1 MKGSMLALAGNRGY
15 DPGANSEKSM
25 RLGGRLAGAIEV
37 LADIENRRRPV
48 ADALKDWG
56 LSRRFAG
63 SGDRAAVG
71 NIVYDAL
78 RKKLSHAW
86 LMDDA
91 SPAALAH
98 AVMFRQWQISP
109 EQLAAELDGDKFA
122 PAPLAAAAMS
132 AFQSRALDD
141 APDHVKGD
149 IPEWVV
155 PLFQENFD
163 DAWLSEAQAL
173 AERPSLDLRANTL
186 RANRDKV
193 VSSLEEAHAVPARI
207 ARQGVRIPPGE
218 GPSRLPNVTAEL
230 SFAKGWFE
238 VQDEGSQ
245 IVADLVMAR
254 DGEQILDYCAGG
266 GGKTLALSATTGN
279 KGQIHAFDADR
290 KRLAPIIERLRRA
303 GTRNVQVHEREK
315 DLVHLVGKCDR
326 VLIDA
331 PCTGTGTWRRR
342 PDTKWRLTQKNLD
355 ERIEQQRQVLAS
367 AMRYVRPGGML
378 CYVTCSLLPQENQ
391 DQVRNFVAG
400 NPDFEIASALGDW
413 QTLFGTSG
421 VQPVSKDGATVTLS
435 PASTDTD
442 GFFFAMMRRKD

>member
-1 MKGSMLALAGNRGY
+1 
-15 DPGANSEKSM
+15 M

-122 PAPLAAAAMS
+122 PEPLPAAALAAFA
-132 AFQSRALDD
+132 SRNLDD

-155 PLFQENFD
+155 SLFQQNFG
-163 DAWLSEAQAL
+163 DAWLTEAQAL
-173 AERPSLDLRANTL
+173 AERPSLDLRTNTL
-186 RANRDKV
+186 RAERDKV
-193 VSSLEEAHAVPARI
+193 VDALDEAHAIPARI

-245 IVADLVMAR
+245 IVADLVMAE

-266 GGKTLALSATTGN
+266 GGKTLALAATMHN

-303 GTRNVQVHEREK
+303 GTRNVQVHDREK
-315 DLVHLVGKCDR
+315 DLAGIVGKCDR
-326 VLIDA
+326 VLVDA

-342 PDTKWRLTQKNLD
+342 PDTKWRLTQKNLE
-355 ERIEQQRQVLAS
+355 ERVGQQKQVLES
-367 AMRYVRPGGML
+367 AARYVRPGGIL
-378 CYVTCSLLPQENQ
+378 AYVTCSLLPQENQ
-391 DQVRNFVAG
+391 EQARQFVAG
-400 NPDFEIASALGDW
+400 NGDFELVSALDGW
-413 QTLFGTSG
+413 QSLFGGAG
-421 VQPVSKDGATVTLS
+421 VQPVSSDGATVTLS
-435 PASTDTD
+435 PAATDTD
-442 GFFFAMMRRKD
+442 GFFFAMLKRKG